1 MTIKEVIENMT
12 SNRIEWKKKNTCDG
26 HKIICWGSIT
36 DPKTFGIKA
45 CFCFLNNVW
54 QIKKKKIIIFYFFY
68 KICQQE
74 IHIREIIIS
83 I

>member
-54 QIKKKKIIIFYFFY
+54 QKKKKKDNNLLLFL
-68 KICQQE
+68 
-74 IHIREIIIS
+74 
-83 I
+83 